1 MSYQDQIFAGI
12 SKLDKELNKYHIL
25 DKLEKQTGIPKSYGV
40 LGAVGIYLFL
50 IFLNFGGIGEL
61 LANLAGL
68 VIPGYYSLLA
78 LDSPGTADDT
88 QYLTYWVVFAFFSVI
103 EFWSRAILYWIPFY
117 WFFKVIFVLYLGLP
131 QFHGAKL
138 VYKTVVKPVSA
149 KLITRAG
156 QASSVASSLKE
167 KVDAASSATTT
178 GASI

>member
-12 SKLDKELNKYHIL
+12 SKLDKELNKYQIL
-25 DKLEKQTGIPKSYGV
+25 DKLEKQTGVPKAYGV
-40 LGAVGIYLFL
+40 LGAVGVYLFL

-68 VIPGYYSLLA
+68 IIPGYYSLIA
-78 LDSPGTADDT
+78 LETPGTADDT

-131 QFHGAKL
+131 QFNGAKV
-138 VYKTVVKPVSA
+138 VYKVAVKPISV
-149 KLITRAG
+149 KLIKQFGPT
-156 QASSVASSLKE
+156 SVAPTLKE
-167 KVDAASSATTT
+167 KVDAASTAKTT

>member
-12 SKLDKELNKYHIL
+12 SKLDRELNKYHIL
-25 DKLEKQTGIPKSYGV
+25 DKLEKQTGVPKSYGV

-78 LDSPGTADDT
+78 LDSPGAADDT

-131 QFHGAKL
+131 QFNGAKL

-149 KLITRAG
+149 KLITYSG